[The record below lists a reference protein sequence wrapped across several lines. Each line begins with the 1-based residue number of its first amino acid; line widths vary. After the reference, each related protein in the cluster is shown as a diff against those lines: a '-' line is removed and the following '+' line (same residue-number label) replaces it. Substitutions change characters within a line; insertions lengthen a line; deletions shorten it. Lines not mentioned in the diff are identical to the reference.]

1 MYMKPHPNPHHAII
15 NLEGGEQEVIHLHA
29 LGVDLDISFQVDES
43 QTGVVIFTKLGM
55 VRQNIQGGSD
65 E

>member
-1 MYMKPHPNPHHAII
+1 MYLKPHPNPHHAII
-15 NLEGGEQEVIHLHA
+15 NLEGGKHEVVHLHA
-29 LGVDLDISFQVDES
+29 FGVDLNISFQVDES
-43 QTGVVIFTKLGM
+43 QTGVVIFTNSGM